1 MIVEGGAGEQGGRGG
16 SGEKVRKSAR
26 GREEGWEGAGG
37 RNGWRK
43 RGVGFPD
50 IDGLSFLPWEQMEK
64 EEQHVSLSGPT
75 VSRTEP
81 EAHSQTEGP
90 YTSA

>member
-1 MIVEGGAGEQGGRGG
+1 MGAAR
-16 SGEKVRKSAR
+16 EKVRKSAR
-26 GREEGWEGAGG
+26 GGEEGWEGGRGG
-37 RNGWRK
+37 NGLSK

-50 IDGLSFLPWEQMEK
+50 IEGLSILPWEQRGK
-64 EEQHVSLSGPT
+64 EEQHVSSSG

-81 EAHSQTEGP
+81 EAHSQTDGP